1 MKIASYA
8 IFVATLATGLN
19 SITAAPPAHV
29 ETRPAIEKGLAWL
42 KEHQNADGSWSNK
55 EFPAL
60 TALPI
65 IAFLRAS
72 AGASAR
78 EPRPAFLEKGMAFLR
93 SMAKPDGSIFD
104 EKISNYNT
112 SVCLVALLAYNDPK
126 DEPLIT
132 KARDFIVGLQAKN
145 LADESLDGGIGY
157 GPTAVSASRQHP
169 DLDNTL
175 IALEALRTYKDARPN
190 VEIPAGKELNWQAA
204 IDFIQRCQNLPEKNP
219 KASTNP
225 ADRGGFVYYPG
236 NSSAA
241 PSDGSDPLRS
251 YGTMS
256 YAGLLSFIY
265 ADLKKDDPRVQ
276 AALDYLQKNFTVDQ
290 NPNMGA
296 AGLYYYLHL
305 MSKGLTAAGIRELET
320 ADGRKI
326 DWAREAAQKILALQ
340 APDGSWLNS
349 ASARWMEKDPVLVTS
364 YCVMSLE
371 LLEARIK

>member
-8 IFVATLATGLN
+8 IFLATLVTGLN
-19 SITAAPPAHV
+19 SIQAAPPAPL
-29 ETRPAIEKGLAWL
+29 ETRPAIEKGLTWL
-42 KEHQNADGSWSNK
+42 KAHQNPDGSWSNK

-65 IAFLRAS
+65 IAFLRAPG
-72 AGASAR
+72 GAYDKQ
-78 EPRPAFLEKGMAFLR
+78 PRPAFIEKGMAFLR

-112 SVCLVALLAYNDPK
+112 SVCLVALLANNDPK

-132 KARDFIVGLQAKN
+132 RARDFIVGLQAKN

-175 IALEALRTYKDARPN
+175 IALEALRTYKNARPN

-204 IDFIQRCQNLPEKNP
+204 IDFVQRCQNLPEKNP

-225 ADRGGFVYYPG
+225 ANRGGFVYYPG
-236 NSSAA
+236 NSNAA

-276 AALDYLQKNFTVDQ
+276 AALDYLKRNFTVDQ

-305 MSKGLTAAGIRELET
+305 MSKGLTAAGIQELET
-320 ADGRKI
+320 ADGKKI
-326 DWAREAAQKILALQ
+326 DWAREAAEKILKLQ
-340 APDGSWLNS
+340 APDGSWMNS
-349 ASARWMEKDPVLVTS
+349 ESARWMEKDPFLVTS
-364 YCVMSLE
+364 YCLMSLE
-371 LLEARIK
+371 LLEPRIK